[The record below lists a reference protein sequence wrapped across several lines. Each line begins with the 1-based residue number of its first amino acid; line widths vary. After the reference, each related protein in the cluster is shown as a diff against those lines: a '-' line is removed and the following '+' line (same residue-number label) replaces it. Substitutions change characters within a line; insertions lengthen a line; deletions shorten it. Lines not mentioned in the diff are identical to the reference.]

1 MEEVWYFAYGWSLN
15 KSLMRKC
22 IGRWLDARR
31 AELRG
36 FKLVFNAYSKSW
48 RGGVANLVEDESSRV
63 HGVAYRITGEQL
75 KKLDRFEG
83 LPSRAA
89 RISVEISVEDIGR
102 VKAITH
108 IAVNPRRGWIVP
120 SRDYLSAMLKGLK
133 QHGFGDDV
141 LREVRRAAKA
151 SAIP

>member
-1 MEEVWYFAYGWSLN
+1 MEELWYFAYGWSLD
-15 KSLMRKC
+15 KSLMKKC
-22 IGRWLDARR
+22 IGEWLDVRR

-48 RGGVANLVEDESSRV
+48 RGGVANLTEDESSKV
-63 HGVAYRITGEQL
+63 YGAAYKITNEQL

-89 RISVEISVEDIGR
+89 RMSVEISVEGVGR

-108 IAVNPRRGWIVP
+108 IAVNPRRGWIIP
-120 SRDYLSAMLKGLK
+120 SKDYLSAMLKGLK
-133 QHGFGDDV
+133 QHGFSNDV
-141 LREVRRAAKA
+141 IKEIKRAAKV
-151 SAIP
+151 STIP

>member
-1 MEEVWYFAYGWSLN
+1 MDEVWYFAYGWSLN
-15 KSLMRKC
+15 RSLMKKC
-22 IGRWLDARR
+22 IGGWIEARR

-48 RGGVANLVEDESSRV
+48 RGGVANLVEDEASKV
-63 HGVAYRITGEQL
+63 YGVAYKITSEQL

-89 RISVEISVEDIGR
+89 RMSVEISVENVGR

-120 SRDYLSAMLKGLK
+120 SRDYVSAMLRGLK
-133 QHGFGDDV
+133 QHGFSDDV
-141 LREVRRAAKA
+141 LHEVKRAARA
-151 SAIP
+151 STIP

>member
-15 KSLMRKC
+15 KSLMRRC
-22 IGRWLDARR
+22 IGQWLDARR

-75 KKLDRFEG
+75 K
-83 LPSRAA
+83 
-89 RISVEISVEDIGR
+89 
-102 VKAITH
+102 
-108 IAVNPRRGWIVP
+108 
-120 SRDYLSAMLKGLK
+120 
-133 QHGFGDDV
+133 
-141 LREVRRAAKA
+141 
-151 SAIP
+151 